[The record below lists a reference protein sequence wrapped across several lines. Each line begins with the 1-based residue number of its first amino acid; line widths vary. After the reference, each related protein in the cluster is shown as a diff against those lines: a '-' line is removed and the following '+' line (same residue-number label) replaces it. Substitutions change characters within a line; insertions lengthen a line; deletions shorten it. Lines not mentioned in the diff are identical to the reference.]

1 LFEEYREALK
11 SFGVRPG
18 PFPEDDEISEL
29 MDWIETE
36 FRAVPDVIL
45 GASDFAAAFLVESI
59 LKHLY
64 DFDCVDIV
72 KFRENLS
79 HFPDTGST
87 AIIRPNG
94 DVQAIKVKF
103 AREFWFAS
111 GKEFMKKVARA
122 KLEKVGFWQI
132 LPGFLACHEHFYLDF
147 Y

>member
-1 LFEEYREALK
+1 LK
-11 SFGVRPG
+11 
-18 PFPEDDEISEL
+18 L
-29 MDWIETE
+29 
-36 FRAVPDVIL
+36 
-45 GASDFAAAFLVESI
+45 
-59 LKHLY
+59 LY

-111 GKEFMKKVARA
+111 GKEFVK
-122 KLEKVGFWQI
+122 KVGFWQI